1 MIALEDAVH
10 ERAVDRPAVPGRE
23 LGKFFPSLG
32 ERRAALARPHEG
44 VEREAR
50 DALRVRLGEERRPQ
64 RPGGDAVHEQL
75 PRARGLEDIFA
86 AGGEIVGAVRNVAVD
101 RARFVG
107 ATVTLV
113 VHAPGL
119 EAAGR
124 EPVHHRGIGAA
135 GDFQIES
142 RLRGHRGAVHE
153 EHGAAPLRARG
164 REFLP
169 EKQPDLV
176 PALADPVL
184 LPSFRRARFRY
195 RLLHVLSP
203 GKMRILA
210 PAPGPLRD
218 AALTNSR
225 TAPARPPPRSRC
237 RRRSCPCRAA

>member
-1 MIALEDAVH
+1 M
-10 ERAVDRPAVPGRE
+10 
-23 LGKFFPSLG
+23 
-32 ERRAALARPHEG
+32 
-44 VEREAR
+44 
-50 DALRVRLGEERRPQ
+50 RLSEERRPQ
-64 RPGGDAVHEQL
+64 RARGDSVHEQL
-75 PRARGLEDIFA
+75 TRARGLEDVLA
-86 AGGEIVGAVRNVAVD
+86 AGGEIVGAVRNIAVD
-101 RARFVG
+101 RPRFVG

-184 LPSFRRARFRY
+184 LPSFRR
-195 RLLHVLSP
+195 
-203 GKMRILA
+203 G
-210 PAPGPLRD
+210 
-218 AALTNSR
+218 NSR
-225 TAPARPPPRSRC
+225 VRSPTSRVSFISTLALEASPATWVASSVSPHISSNTRTASCFPLTWIASRSRRPARCAAGKAFAVAPLVRI
-237 RRRSCPCRAA
+237 CPALASAARRAAVLTPSPQKSPLSSRTRPK

>member
-1 MIALEDAVH
+1 
-10 ERAVDRPAVPGRE
+10 
-23 LGKFFPSLG
+23 
-32 ERRAALARPHEG
+32 
-44 VEREAR
+44 
-50 DALRVRLGEERRPQ
+50 
-64 RPGGDAVHEQL
+64 AVHEQL

-86 AGGEIVGAVRNVAVD
+86 AGGEIVGSVRMVAVD
-101 RARFVG
+101 RPRLVG

-169 EKQPDLV
+169 QKQPDLV

-203 GKMRILA
+203 GKNANFSTRTRPIAGRGTHEQSNSTSSTAAAVEVPKAIL
-210 PAPGPLRD
+210 PL
-218 AALTNSR
+218 
-225 TAPARPPPRSRC
+225 PRSMTRS
-237 RRRSCPCRAA
+237 RRSSTSRSAPI